1 MVAEGSARVDQAKKP
16 KPVIITGFEEFDV
29 IEEPVERR
37 RESGRVLIGSTEDLF
52 GGEVEDKV
60 KDVKEEIDSCQSVS
74 PARPT
79 VQPSNVAD
87 GHAGCCH
94 FTSIEFMDSLKSGAP
109 SRSSAGTCSL
119 SVMLTV
125 YLLCSS
131 CVLTLVEGEY
141 AGQDPLADVIL
152 LPDDRL
158 VKTEDGNWHN
168 TQREKIDFV
177 DACGYVEPTLAAGL
191 ASHSLS
197 HGCHLWAAHNFT
209 AGIQRELERDALVDL
224 FHQLNGVGWR
234 TRDGWLVGEPCWNG
248 WYGVECNEFGFVRSL
263 SLSENR
269 LRGSIPA
276 SISHLTYLEELYLHN
291 AADSYHSFSNEDAN
305 RISGSLPRMGS
316 LRRLQVLDI
325 SGNEVEALPY
335 DLYVNTN
342 LEILS
347 ASRNRLRTLPIYLG
361 RLRKLKIL
369 QLQDNLID
377 AVLPIEE
384 VCKLSSIQVFDLGN
398 NTISGTLSNCL
409 SELDP
414 LVFDLSASHPGGMP
428 VGKGIT
434 GEFPTSI
441 IPTWRS
447 IADGYLS
454 VYFQFYMTGHISSAC
469 SDVRYCYQFMYD
481 THGDLTWASAGEI
494 PDVVMETVNLARG
507 QQSPCLAPVALGEM
521 LAAQFHS
528 QMLLTAVR
536 GTASRSIL
544 SVQAPLCMRA
554 RRLFSTNT
562 TLFTKSHEW
571 IKVDGKS
578 ATIGITNYAQDQLGE
593 IVYVDFPP
601 IGTKLKGG
609 DTMCTLE
616 SVKAVGE
623 VYCPL
628 PKGGEV
634 AEVNSALEDTPSQVN
649 EAAEG
654 DGWLVKLDFDGNIE
668 ADGDTYLTAEQYQE
682 KIVVPGE

>member
-168 TQREKIDFV
+168 TQREKIDLV
-177 DACGYVEPTLAAGL
+177 DACGYVEPTLAAGP

-197 HGCHLWAAHNFT
+197 HGCHLWTAHNFT
-209 AGIQRELERDALVDL
+209 AGTQRELERDALADF
-224 FHQLNGVGWR
+224 FHQLDGVGWR
-234 TRDGWLVGEPCWNG
+234 NRGGWLVGEPCWNG

-263 SLSENR
+263 SLSDNR

-291 AADSYHSFSNEDAN
+291 AADSYHSFPNEDAN
-305 RISGSLPRMGS
+305 KISGSLPRMGS

-325 SGNEVEALPY
+325 SGNEVDALPY

-441 IPTWRS
+441 IPTWRN

-507 QQSPCLAPVALGEM
+507 QQSPWLAPVALVEM
-521 LAAQFHS
+521 LGSISFTNASNGGARDGIQEHTKRPGS
-528 QMLLTAVR
+528 LVHACMPPLL
-536 GTASRSIL
+536 
-544 SVQAPLCMRA
+544 
-554 RRLFSTNT
+554 
-562 TLFTKSHEW
+562 
-571 IKVDGKS
+571 
-578 ATIGITNYAQDQLGE
+578 
-593 IVYVDFPP
+593 
-601 IGTKLKGG
+601 
-609 DTMCTLE
+609 
-616 SVKAVGE
+616 
-623 VYCPL
+623 
-628 PKGGEV
+628 
-634 AEVNSALEDTPSQVN
+634 
-649 EAAEG
+649 
-654 DGWLVKLDFDGNIE
+654 
-668 ADGDTYLTAEQYQE
+668 
-682 KIVVPGE
+682 

>member
-1 MVAEGSARVDQAKKP
+1 AFHR
-16 KPVIITGFEEFDV
+16 
-29 IEEPVERR
+29 
-37 RESGRVLIGSTEDLF
+37 
-52 GGEVEDKV
+52 
-60 KDVKEEIDSCQSVS
+60 
-74 PARPT
+74 
-79 VQPSNVAD
+79 
-87 GHAGCCH
+87 
-94 FTSIEFMDSLKSGAP
+94 
-109 SRSSAGTCSL
+109 
-119 SVMLTV
+119 
-125 YLLCSS
+125 
-131 CVLTLVEGEY
+131 
-141 AGQDPLADVIL
+141 
-152 LPDDRL
+152 
-158 VKTEDGNWHN
+158 
-168 TQREKIDFV
+168 
-177 DACGYVEPTLAAGL
+177 YVEPTLAAGP

-197 HGCHLWAAHNFT
+197 HGCHLWTAHNFT
-209 AGIQRELERDALVDL
+209 AGTQRELERDALADF
-224 FHQLNGVGWR
+224 FHQLDGVGWR
-234 TRDGWLVGEPCWNG
+234 NRGGWLVGEPCWNG

-263 SLSENR
+263 SLSDNR

-291 AADSYHSFSNEDAN
+291 AADSYHSFPNEDAN
-305 RISGSLPRMGS
+305 KISGSLPRMGS

-325 SGNEVEALPY
+325 SGNEVDALPY

-398 NTISGTLSNCL
+398 NTISGTLRWEAAALRRASGYRNCL

-441 IPTWRS
+441 IPTWRN

-507 QQSPCLAPVALGEM
+507 QQSPWLAPVALVEM
-521 LAAQFHS
+521 LNFIHK
-528 QMLLTAVR
+528 
-536 GTASRSIL
+536 
-544 SVQAPLCMRA
+544 C
-554 RRLFSTNT
+554 F
-562 TLFTKSHEW
+562 
-571 IKVDGKS
+571 
-578 ATIGITNYAQDQLGE
+578 
-593 IVYVDFPP
+593 
-601 IGTKLKGG
+601 
-609 DTMCTLE
+609 
-616 SVKAVGE
+616 
-623 VYCPL
+623 
-628 PKGGEV
+628 
-634 AEVNSALEDTPSQVN
+634 
-649 EAAEG
+649 
-654 DGWLVKLDFDGNIE
+654 
-668 ADGDTYLTAEQYQE
+668 
-682 KIVVPGE
+682 

>member
-60 KDVKEEIDSCQSVS
+60 KDVKEDIDSCRSVS

-109 SRSSAGTCSL
+109 SRSSAGNAHRLPPLLLLRANPGGGRVCRSRSIGRRYPPYQTIASSRPRMVIGTTRRGRKL
-119 SVMLTV
+119 ISWMPVGESKSFTSV
-125 YLLCSS
+125 
-131 CVLTLVEGEY
+131 
-141 AGQDPLADVIL
+141 
-152 LPDDRL
+152 DRL
-158 VKTEDGNWHN
+158 GVGSGRRVST
-168 TQREKIDFV
+168 R
-177 DACGYVEPTLAAGL
+177 L
-191 ASHSLS
+191 ASL
-197 HGCHLWAAHNFT
+197 
-209 AGIQRELERDALVDL
+209 D
-224 FHQLNGVGWR
+224 GVGWR
-234 TRDGWLVGEPCWNG
+234 NRGGWLVGEPCWNG

-263 SLSENR
+263 SLSDNR

-291 AADSYHSFSNEDAN
+291 AADSYHSFPNEDAN
-305 RISGSLPRMGS
+305 KISGSLPRMGS

-325 SGNEVEALPY
+325 SGNEVDALPY
-335 DLYVNTN
+335 DLYVSTN

-384 VCKLSSIQVFDLGN
+384 PGTLCQVCKLSSIQVFDLGN

-441 IPTWRS
+441 IPTWRN

-507 QQSPCLAPVALGEM
+507 QQSPWLAPVALVEM
-521 LAAQFHS
+521 LGSISFTNASNGGARDGIQEHTKRPGS
-528 QMLLTAVR
+528 LVHACMPPLL
-536 GTASRSIL
+536 
-544 SVQAPLCMRA
+544 
-554 RRLFSTNT
+554 N
-562 TLFTKSHEW
+562 
-571 IKVDGKS
+571 KVDGKS

>member
-1 MVAEGSARVDQAKKP
+1 MVAEGSARVDQTKKP

-29 IEEPVERR
+29 VEEPVERR

-52 GGEVEDKV
+52 GGGVEDQA
-60 KDVKEEIDSCQSVS
+60 KDVKEEIDSCQRYPSNGGTGMPQSSLAVSVP

-79 VQPSNVAD
+79 VQPSDVAD
-87 GHAGCCH
+87 
-94 FTSIEFMDSLKSGAP
+94 
-109 SRSSAGTCSL
+109 
-119 SVMLTV
+119 
-125 YLLCSS
+125 
-131 CVLTLVEGEY
+131 
-141 AGQDPLADVIL
+141 GQDPLADVIL
-152 LPDDRL
+152 LPEDRL

-177 DACGYVEPTLAAGL
+177 DACGGRRVSARLASAGL
-191 ASHSLS
+191 P
-197 HGCHLWAAHNFT
+197 
-209 AGIQRELERDALVDL
+209 
-224 FHQLNGVGWR
+224 QLDGVGWR
-234 TRDGWLVGEPCWNG
+234 NRDGWLVGEPCWNE

-263 SLSENR
+263 SLSDNR

-276 SISHLTYLEELYLHN
+276 SISHLTYLEEVYLHN
-291 AADSYHSFSNEDAN
+291 AADSYHSFPNEDAN
-305 RISGSLPRMGS
+305 KVSGSLPRMGS

-325 SGNEVEALPY
+325 SGNEVDALPY

-384 VCKLSSIQVFDLGN
+384 PGTTCQVCKLSSIQVFDLGN

-409 SELDP
+409 SEMDP

-441 IPTWRS
+441 IPTWRN

-454 VYFQFYMTGHISSAC
+454 V
-469 SDVRYCYQFMYD
+469 FMYD

-507 QQSPCLAPVALGEM
+507 QQSPWLAPVALVEM
-521 LAAQFHS
+521 LGSISFTNASNGSARDGIQEHTKRPGS
-528 QMLLTAVR
+528 LVHACMPPLLDKW
-536 GTASRSIL
+536 
-544 SVQAPLCMRA
+544 APSPIQLPLMMNG
-554 RRLFSTNT
+554 LDT